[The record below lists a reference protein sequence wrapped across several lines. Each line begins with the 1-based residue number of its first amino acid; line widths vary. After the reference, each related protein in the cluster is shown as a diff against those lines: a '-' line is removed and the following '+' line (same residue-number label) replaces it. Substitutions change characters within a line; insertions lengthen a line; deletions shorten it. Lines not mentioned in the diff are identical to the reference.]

1 VEDLINK
8 VPVFKQFYPQFA
20 NFDIYLGLAAFHF
33 DTDTETETIKQGVAV
48 IKQKGDSVVVNDE
61 HLKVF

>member
-1 VEDLINK
+1 VENLLNK

-33 DTDTETETIKQGVAV
+33 EAGTEDETIKQGIAV
-48 IKQKGDSVVVNDE
+48 IKQIGDNMVVNDE